1 MDALRAPIVLCA
13 LLACA
18 GLLPC
23 ARAQASEVAGRLLA
37 EADAIRSSQPEQ
49 FARLLQRLDMR
60 SDLDPAQREHLQYL
74 HAYAATYAGDYD
86 QSIAKSLPLAE
97 HAADPDIRIRA
108 GSLLVNSY
116 TIQRRFADALRQLDR
131 TLSLSE
137 NAGDPSVRHHALYV
151 AAMLH
156 NSIGQYRTGERYA
169 DQVLAQADA
178 AARTR
183 CFASELK
190 YEAMFNLQTLP
201 ADETPLREAIGHCLG
216 IREPVVA
223 GFMRGILAR
232 KLAKDGERTEAI
244 RLLQDAM
251 PEIQATRFPNLIG
264 QMHSLLGEL
273 LSAGGQIAQAER
285 HALIAVGY
293 AGEIERSL
301 SLVAA
306 YRVLYEAA
314 EARGDTAS
322 ALRYYKA
329 FARADVDFV
338 NEANA
343 REMAYQLVRQES
355 ETKSQQIALL
365 NRQNEVLKLQQ
376 QIDRQSAENMKVLAG
391 LALLLLGAI
400 GYWAWRVK
408 RMEQALRQQTEI
420 DGLTGVASRQHFC
433 SETERLLERAR
444 ARGTGAAILMFDLD
458 HFKHFNDRHGH
469 DTGDWVLR
477 RAAQACRTACRR
489 DDLVGRL
496 GGEEFA
502 ILLVDI
508 GRDGALRVAEACR
521 AAIAAVGAERS
532 DLLLQPSASFGIA
545 LTRASGYG
553 FTQLLTHADKAL
565 YQAKHDGRDCVR
577 LYDAAAPAEA
587 DAAAGA
593 RQAGLRLAHSGPGAA
608 GRQPS
613 N

>member
-1 MDALRAPIVLCA
+1 MDALRIRILLCA
-13 LLACA
+13 AIMCA

-23 ARAQASEVAGRLLA
+23 AHAIGSEVAGRLLV
-37 EADAIRSSQPEQ
+37 EADAVRSSQPEL
-49 FARLLQRLDMR
+49 FARLLRRLDLR
-60 SDLDPAQREHLQYL
+60 SDLEPAQREHLQYL
-74 HAYAATYAGDYD
+74 HAYAATYAGDYE
-86 QSIAKSLPLAE
+86 QSIARATPLAE
-97 HAADPDIRIRA
+97 HAADLDIRVRA

-116 TIQRRFADALRQLDR
+116 TIQRRFADGLRQLDR
-131 TLSLSE
+131 TLAISDQARE
-137 NAGDPSVRHHALYV
+137 PSVRDHALHV

-156 NSIGQYRTGERYA
+156 NAIGQYRTGERFA
-169 DQVLAQADA
+169 GQVLAQADVA
-178 AARTR
+178 PRTR
-183 CFASELK
+183 CFTSELK

-201 ADETPLREAIGHCLG
+201 ADEAPLRGAIEQCVAV
-216 IREPVVA
+216 REPVVA
-223 GFMRGILAR
+223 NFIRGILAR

-273 LSAGGQIAQAER
+273 LSADGKTAQAER
-285 HALIAVGY
+285 HAQTAVGY
-293 AGEIERSL
+293 AGEIERST
-301 SLVAA
+301 SLIAA
-306 YRVLYEAA
+306 YRTLYEIA
-314 EARGDTAS
+314 EQRGDMDS
-322 ALRYYKA
+322 ALRYYKL
-329 FARADVDFV
+329 FAKADVDFV

-420 DGLTGVASRQHFC
+420 DGLTGVASRQYFC
-433 SETERLLERAR
+433 SETERLLERAGD
-444 ARGTGAAILMFDLD
+444 RGTSAAILMFDLD

-477 RAAQACRTACRR
+477 RAAQACRAACRR
-489 DDLVGRL
+489 GDLVGRL

-502 ILLVDI
+502 ILLLDI

-521 AAIAAVGAERS
+521 AAVAAVGAERG

-545 LTRASGYG
+545 LTRVSGYD
-553 FTQLLTHADKAL
+553 FTQLLSHADKAL
-565 YQAKHDGRDCVR
+565 YQAKHDGRDRVR
-577 LYDAAAPAEA
+577 LYDATSPAEPEGG
-587 DAAAGA
+587 AGA
-593 RQAGLRLAHSGPGAA
+593 RQAGLRLAHSGPGTG
-608 GRQPS
+608 GRTPPL
-613 N
+613 